1 MSDKSSPDA
10 APPPFQSELGT
21 GVERLLA
28 QLVVH
33 ALGDGWRTP
42 EDFLSYFSPEEIIS
56 SLSENDDLRAAL
68 LIEAAGVHERL
79 ARKKSVASGSEDLE
93 IALSEGI
100 CDAEAVLEVYG
111 PDERVRYLDNQKLW
125 RFATDSEFWK
135 QRAGDAD
142 HADAVQRIVWILE
155 RAIEQELASAEGIV
169 EGLTF
174 EQIAKCLPEQ
184 VARDVVVHALT
195 IAEQRA
201 AALSAD
207 ALLEAVPLPAL
218 INYVP
223 LDYVWDH
230 VVIERIAAPG
240 QLTESRAAE
249 SDAAAAG
256 PAESSPAASAPKAAP
271 APAPAPKK
279 KAPAPARA
287 PSQPKARAASQAPAP
302 AAKAKSQP
310 KKAKSAPRAAPPP
323 KPSSPPAL
331 PVSEDDVDV
340 DINFGE
346 AEVAANRPPP
356 RPPASVPPPSAGP
369 ALDEA
374 ADALRAIDRLPPSYQ
389 SLSVP
394 ILRSIESM
402 YADLATSSDDDE
414 REEII
419 RDSFPNESHLRA
431 AMLAL
436 IELLDSSINVN
447 EPLIRDA
454 DVDALIK
461 IVLFEERR
469 REEQGGAGASRQ
481 GGR

>member
-10 APPPFQSELGT
+10 APPPFESALGS
-21 GVERLLA
+21 GEERLLA

-42 EDFLSYFSPEEIIS
+42 EDFLSYFGPEEIIS
-56 SLSENDDLRAAL
+56 SLSENDDLRAAIL
-68 LIEAAGVHERL
+68 VEAAGVHERL

-100 CDAEAVLEVYG
+100 CDAEAILEVYA
-111 PDERVRYLDNQKLW
+111 PDERVRHLDNQKLW
-125 RFATDSEFWK
+125 RFATDGAFWK
-135 QRAGDAD
+135 KSPGDAG
-142 HADAVQRIVWILE
+142 HADAVRRIVWILE
-155 RAIEQELASAEGIV
+155 RAIEQELVSADGIV

-174 EQIAKCLPEQ
+174 DQIVKCLPEQ
-184 VARDVVVHALT
+184 VAREVVIHALT

-201 AALSAD
+201 AALTAD

-218 INYVP
+218 IDYVP
-223 LDYVWDH
+223 LNYVWEH
-230 VVIERIAAPG
+230 VVLDRIAGPG
-240 QLTESRAAE
+240 QLVERTEAE
-249 SDAAAAG
+249 
-256 PAESSPAASAPKAAP
+256 PAPAASKPTASKPAASQAP
-271 APAPAPKK
+271 
-279 KAPAPARA
+279 
-287 PSQPKARAASQAPAP
+287 ARAASQAPARAVSHAP
-302 AAKAKSQP
+302 APAVKAKARP

-323 KPSSPPAL
+323 KPSAPPPL
-331 PVSEDDVDV
+331 PVSENDVDL
-340 DINFGE
+340 DFDN
-346 AEVAANRPPP
+346 ADVAISAPPP
-356 RPPASVPPPSAGP
+356 RPPASVPPGSAGGA
-369 ALDEA
+369 ALEEA
-374 ADALRAIDRLPPSYQ
+374 AEALRAIDRLPPSYQ
-389 SLSVP
+389 TLSVP

-402 YADLATSSDDDE
+402 YADLATTNDDDE

-419 RDSFPNESHLRA
+419 RDSFPNETHLRA

-469 REEQGGAGASRQ
+469 RDEQGGAGASRQ
-481 GGR
+481 GGRR

>member
-10 APPPFQSELGT
+10 APPPFESALDT
-21 GVERLLA
+21 PVERLLA

-33 ALGDGWRTP
+33 ALGDGWRTA
-42 EDFLSYFSPEEIIS
+42 EDFLGYFTPEEIIS

-93 IALSEGI
+93 IALAEGI
-100 CDAEAVLEVYG
+100 CDAEAILEVYT
-111 PDERVRYLDNQKLW
+111 PDERVRYLDHQKLW
-125 RFATDSEFWK
+125 RFAIEGAFWK
-135 QRAGDAD
+135 KRSGDAG
-142 HADAVQRIVWILE
+142 HTDAVRRIVWILE
-155 RAIEQELASAEGIV
+155 RAIDEGLVSAEGIV

-174 EQIAKCLPEQ
+174 EEVAKCLPEQ

-218 INYVP
+218 VNYVP
-223 LDYVWDH
+223 LEYVWDN
-230 VVIERIAAPG
+230 VVIERIAGPG
-240 QLTESRAAE
+240 QLTESE
-249 SDAAAAG
+249 D
-256 PAESSPAASAPKAAP
+256 AAP
-271 APAPAPKK
+271 APAPPKPAASKPTVSAPPA
-279 KAPAPARA
+279 APTP
-287 PSQPKARAASQAPAP
+287 ARAASQAPAP
-302 AAKAKSQP
+302 AVKAKARP
-310 KKAKSAPRAAPPP
+310 KKARSTPRAAPPP
-323 KPSSPPAL
+323 KPSSPPPL
-331 PVSEDDVDV
+331 PVVDDDVDV
-340 DINFGE
+340 DFDD
-346 AEVAANRPPP
+346 AHVSMSAPPP
-356 RPPASVPPPSAGP
+356 RPPASIPPGSASGA
-369 ALDEA
+369 ALEEA

-389 SLSVP
+389 TLSVP

-402 YADLATSSDDDE
+402 YADLAATNDDDE

-419 RDSFPNESHLRA
+419 RDSFPNEAHLRA

-469 REEQGGAGASRQ
+469 RDEQGGR
-481 GGR
+481 R